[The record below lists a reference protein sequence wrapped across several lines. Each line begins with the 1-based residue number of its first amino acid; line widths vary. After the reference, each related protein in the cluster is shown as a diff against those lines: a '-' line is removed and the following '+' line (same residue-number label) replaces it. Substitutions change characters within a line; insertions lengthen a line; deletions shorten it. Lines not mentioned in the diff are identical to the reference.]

1 MMGNGTKGR
10 KKVLIVVLLLL
21 LILGSCGAYQWFKP
35 KKVTV
40 KEYQEITHL
49 LIKQTQKG
57 SMLFGRYVR
66 GDVDGS
72 GTGSFDEDVTFEDL
86 CTGFYADAFREL
98 GAFFIKQADEF
109 DALKIKNSVDPA
121 LEIAEYETYKI
132 YFGTY
137 RQIGIELQAF
147 ADDVDN
153 GDYDMAIESI
163 EQIMGMLETLPIV
176 E

>member
-1 MMGNGTKGR
+1 MGNGTKGR
-10 KKVLIVVLLLL
+10 KKVLLVVLLLL

-35 KKVTV
+35 KKVTK

-72 GTGSFDEDVTFEDL
+72 GTGSFDEDFTFEDL

-109 DALKIKNSVDPA
+109 EALTLRDHQI
-121 LEIAEYETYKI
+121 LEAEIQNYTAYKQ

-147 ADDVDN
+147 ADNVDN
-153 GDYDMAIESI
+153 GDYAMAIENI
-163 EQIMGMLETLPIV
+163 EQILGMLETLPII